1 VNPILDKWM
10 VRSMENM
17 GSQFRFFFVGERLP
31 FCASLNRGFYL
42 TQYHDYSIVQLL
54 DEAYPGPIIL
64 QAPLNLSIRLFI
76 NL

>member
-1 VNPILDKWM
+1 MPVDAT
-10 VRSMENM
+10 EY
-17 GSQFRFFFVGERLP
+17 GEYGQFSFSNFFIAERLP
-31 FCASLNRGFYL
+31 FCASPNRGFYL